1 MEFEFDL
8 LKSEENKNKHGI
20 DFEEAKAIWNDPE
33 TIEFELPFAAELR
46 HMVIGMIDGLY
57 WSAVITYREDSI
69 RLISVRRSRPSE
81 KELYDNSKRV

>member
-8 LKSEENKNKHGI
+8 VKSEENKDKHGI

-46 HMVIGMIDGLY
+46 HMVIGKINDRH
-57 WSAVITYREDSI
+57 WSAIITYREDSI
-69 RLISVRRSRPSE
+69 RLISVRRSRRSE
-81 KELYDNSKRV
+81 EVLYDNSKRF